1 MKTKY
6 LLLTVCLFCGN
17 LLYAQNNTFK
27 SLFEKY
33 ENEDDVTIVSISKS
47 MFNLIP
53 GNIRTGDVDLK
64 SITSKVESLLIIT
77 SEKSDMKEKMN
88 VEFKALVGKNKNYE
102 ELMRIRSGKSNVT
115 FNVRKKGDL
124 INELIM
130 LINDETDFVAI
141 QLLGNFTLDDIQ
153 KLTKDMDVQ

>member
-6 LLLTVCLFCGN
+6 LLLTVCLFCGS

-53 GNIRTGDVDLK
+53 GNITHDVDLR
-64 SITSKVESLLIIT
+64 SIISKVESLLIIT
-77 SEKSDMKEKMN
+77 SEKRDMKEKMN
-88 VEFKALVGKNKNYE
+88 AEFKALVDKNKNYE
-102 ELMRIRSGKSNVT
+102 ELMRVRNGKSNVT

-124 INELIM
+124 ISELIM
-130 LINDETDFVAI
+130 LVSDEKDFVAI

-153 KLTKDMDVQ
+153 KLTKDMNIQ